1 MIIIT
6 DKTSNKIIETGE
18 TLEYLENGYPLL
30 TDKHVYFAIDDVRV
44 HEVDNV
50 PEGVM
55 PSKHCY
61 TEITGFY
68 ENPDYVEPNP
78 YGIPDELVE
87 QIKNDTIAQVQE
99 GVING
104 EM

>member
-1 MIIIT
+1 MNIIVDRISHVLVDFDT
-6 DKTSNKIIETGE
+6 EV
-18 TLEYLENGYPLL
+18 EYMSNGYPRLVNK
-30 TDKHVYFAIDDVRV
+30 DIAFVADDV
-44 HEVDNV
+44 EVCTGVDIPENV
-50 PEGVM
+50 VVG
-55 PSKHCY
+55 KYCY
-61 TEITGFY
+61 TAENGFY

>member
-1 MIIIT
+1 
-6 DKTSNKIIETGE
+6 
-18 TLEYLENGYPLL
+18 
-30 TDKHVYFAIDDVRV
+30 
-44 HEVDNV
+44 
-50 PEGVM
+50 M

-61 TEITGFY
+61 TETEGFY
-68 ENPDYVEPNP
+68 KNPDYVEPNP